1 MKPSAPIDVLLVEDN
16 PGDARLTREMLAD
29 AGSAKFRV
37 AHAATLS
44 DAIERLNDAKA
55 VALDVVLLDLSLPDS
70 TGLDGVRRIQAANPH
85 LPIVVLS
92 GLDDEAL
99 SFEAVQSGAQ
109 DYLVKGN
116 GESEVMIRAIRYA
129 IERKRAHMQLLEEK
143 ERAELA
149 NRSKS
154 EFLAN
159 MSHELRTPLNAI
171 IGFSEI
177 LENELM
183 GPLGATCYKDYAINI
198 KDSGVHLLEII
209 NDILDLSKI
218 EAGKDLLLEDIIDV
232 AHTIRSCTRLMAM
245 RAENAQVTLIDQV
258 TPDLPAMR
266 ADERKMKQILINL
279 LSNAVKF
286 TPEGGRVT
294 VMASLRESGGIE
306 IVVADTGIGISSED
320 IPKALMPFKQIDS
333 SLSRKYEGTG
343 LGLPLAD
350 SFTRMHGGTLT
361 LQSAIGAGTR
371 VVLWFPA
378 LRVIGQAAAS

>member
-37 AHAATLS
+37 VHFTTLA
-44 DAIERLNDAKA
+44 DAMDRLKDAKA
-55 VALDVVLLDLSLPDS
+55 AALDVVLLDLSLPDS
-70 TGLDGVRRIQAANPH
+70 TGLDGVRRIQAASPH

-92 GLDDEAL
+92 GQDDETL

-183 GPLGATCYKDYAINI
+183 GPLGVACYKDYAINI
-198 KDSGVHLLEII
+198 KDSGIHLLEII

-245 RAENAQVTLIDQV
+245 RAENAQVTLIDQL
-258 TPDLPAMR
+258 TQNLPAMR
-266 ADERKMKQILINL
+266 ADERKMKQIMINL

-286 TPEGGRVT
+286 TPEGGQVT
-294 VMASLRESGGIE
+294 VMASLRDSGGLE
-306 IVVADTGIGISSED
+306 IVVADTGIGISAED

-361 LQSAIGAGTR
+361 LESQVGAGTR

-378 LRVIGQAAAS
+378 IRVVSQSVAS